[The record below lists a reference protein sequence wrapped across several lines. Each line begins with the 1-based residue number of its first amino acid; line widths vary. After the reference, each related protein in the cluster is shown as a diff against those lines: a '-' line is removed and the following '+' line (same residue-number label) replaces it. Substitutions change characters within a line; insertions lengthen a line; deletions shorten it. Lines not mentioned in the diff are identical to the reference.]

1 MPFVLLAVANFA
13 LFCLA
18 VAAIITGG
26 VLLFAAAWVLLVVE
40 ALSVIGWTRMAARR
54 INQPRGTR

>member
-18 VAAIITGG
+18 LAAILTGG
-26 VLLFAAAWVLLVVE
+26 VLLLAAAWALLVVE
-40 ALSVIGWTRMAARR
+40 ALSVVGWARLAAHRAR
-54 INQPRGTR
+54 KAGNR

>member
-18 VAAIITGG
+18 LAAILTGG
-26 VLLFAAAWVLLVVE
+26 WLLLAAAWALLIVE
-40 ALSVIGWTRMAARR
+40 ALSVIGWARLAAHRTRH
-54 INQPRGTR
+54 PEGTR